1 MSYVKVKIPN
11 EVYHLTKRNNLAG
24 IFSDRKIRR
33 FNDQECWFC
42 RSIPDL
48 LRYMKYTVLC
58 TGKPY
63 IDIDGSVKR
72 YPPFVPEDYV
82 VLRLTPK
89 YREGNWYPW
98 NQELP
103 PDSPPE
109 LKQQA
114 REFSS
119 LKISFRDDLRFKD
132 AEVITL
138 SQIMKPILSQE
149 ENEQAEKE
157 TNEMICAEDAVE
169 STIYLTNA
177 PDCCTGK
184 DQLENVLG
192 MFGANVIDKD
202 IYHSQN
208 EHLKMSM

>member
-1 MSYVKVKIPN
+1 
-11 EVYHLTKRNNLAG
+11 
-24 IFSDRKIRR
+24 
-33 FNDQECWFC
+33 
-42 RSIPDL
+42 
-48 LRYMKYTVLC
+48 MKYTVLC

-63 IDIDGSVKR
+63 IDIDGSVKQ

-89 YREGNWYPW
+89 YREGNWYQW
-98 NQELP
+98 NQEIP

-119 LKISFRDDLRFKD
+119 LKISFRGDLRFKD